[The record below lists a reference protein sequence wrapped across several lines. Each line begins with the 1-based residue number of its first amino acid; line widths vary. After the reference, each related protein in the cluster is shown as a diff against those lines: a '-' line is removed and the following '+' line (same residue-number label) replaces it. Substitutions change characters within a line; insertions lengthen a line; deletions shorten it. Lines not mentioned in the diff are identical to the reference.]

1 MFLDAS
7 DVQQTLAQYL
17 RTQRE
22 VAGLSRAALAEVS
35 LVPAATIK
43 KFELTGQISLR
54 QFVLLWQCLD
64 DLTHLADL
72 AGKKE
77 ALPASI
83 DEVLRG
89 DF

>member
-7 DVQQTLAQYL
+7 DVQHTLAQYL
-17 RTQRE
+17 RNQRE
-22 VAGLSRAALAEVS
+22 ARGLSRAALAKVS

-43 KFELTGQISLR
+43 KFELTGQISFR

-64 DLTHLADL
+64 DLTNLVDL
-72 AGKKE
+72 ARKKE